1 MPQELLE
8 GPWQQS
14 NLDAGASMLIPVP
27 GSGGAV
33 VVGESVITFVS
44 ATAVRSTAIKPT
56 LVKVR
61 FYDN

>member
-1 MPQELLE
+1 
-8 GPWQQS
+8 
-14 NLDAGASMLIPVP
+14 MLIPVP

-61 FYDN
+61 LYEN